1 MARHACVV
9 SQTHATQSCAGGAHR
24 SIQEF
29 YMSRFWKIALIV
41 IAVIVVAA
49 VGFRLLHK
57 ATPAG
62 AASAQSATKS
72 KGGKDGKDETPP
84 VPVTVVPVVKQNVPV
99 YLTALGTVQALNTVT
114 VNPQVGGQLLSLE
127 FTEGQPVKK
136 GQVLA
141 QIDPR
146 TYQAAHDQAVAR
158 QRQDQALLETA
169 KSNLARSQD
178 LAAKGYIS
186 RQDLDTLHNTAAQYA
201 AAVAADAAS
210 VRDSQV
216 QLAYTKVISP
226 IDGLAGIR
234 NVDPGNVV
242 TTSTGLVTLTQLHP
256 INVMFTL
263 PEQNLDMV
271 RTAAAQEGAVLQV
284 TALDRT
290 DAHPIASG
298 GVLKVIDNQIDTST
312 GTFRLKSEFQNDK
325 NELWPGQ
332 FVNVQ
337 LLVSTVD
344 GGLVIPAQAVQRG
357 PDGDYV
363 YQVQADSTVKMQAV
377 VVAGEVGDSHVMIG
391 SGLKVGE
398 RVVTEGQF
406 RLKPGSKVNALKPGE
421 VPAAP
426 TAAELEKAKQSSKGG
441 RRRG

>member
-1 MARHACVV
+1 
-9 SQTHATQSCAGGAHR
+9 
-24 SIQEF
+24 
-29 YMSRFWKIALIV
+29 MSRFWKIALIV
-41 IAVIVVAA
+41 VAVIVVAG

-57 ATPAG
+57 PAG
-62 AASAQSATKS
+62 AASTQAAAK
-72 KGGKDGKDETPP
+72 GKDGKDATPP
-84 VPVTVVPVVKQNVPV
+84 VPVTVVPVAKQNVPV

-114 VNPQVGGQLLSLE
+114 VNPQVPGQLLSLD
-127 FTEGQPVKK
+127 FIEGQPVKK

-146 TYQAAHDQAVAR
+146 TYQAAYDQAVAK
-158 QRQDQALLETA
+158 QRQDQALLATA
-169 KSNLARSQD
+169 TSNLTRSQD

-186 RQDLDTLHNTAAQYA
+186 KQDLDTLRNTAAQYQ

-210 VRDSQV
+210 IRDSQV
-216 QLAYTKVISP
+216 QLNYTRVISP

-234 NVDPGNVV
+234 GVDPGNVI
-242 TTSTGLVTLTQLHP
+242 TTSTAIVTLTQLHP

-263 PEQNLDMV
+263 PEQNLDLV
-271 RTAAAQEGAVLQV
+271 RAAAQDGAGLEVA
-284 TALDRT
+284 ALDKT
-290 DAHPIASG
+290 DAHPIAAG
-298 GVLKVIDNQIDTST
+298 GVLKVIDNQIDAST
-312 GTFRLKSEFQNDK
+312 GTFRLKSEFPNTK

-332 FVNVQ
+332 FVNVR
-337 LLVSTVD
+337 LLVNTVS

-363 YQVQADSTVKMQAV
+363 YQVQADSTVKMQPV
-377 VVAGEVGDSHVMIG
+377 MVAGEVGDSQVMIG
-391 SGLKVGE
+391 TGLKVGD

-426 TAAELEKAKQSSKGG
+426 TAAELDKAKKNTKGGG
-441 RRRG
+441 RRH

>member
-1 MARHACVV
+1 
-9 SQTHATQSCAGGAHR
+9 
-24 SIQEF
+24 
-29 YMSRFWKIALIV
+29 MSRFWKIALIV
-41 IAVIVVAA
+41 IAVIVVAV

-57 ATPAG
+57 PAG
-62 AASAQSATKS
+62 PATAQTAGK
-72 KGGKDGKDETPP
+72 GKDGKDETPP

-99 YLTALGTVQALNTVT
+99 YLTALGTVQALNTIT
-114 VNPQVGGQLLSLE
+114 VNPQVGGLLLSLD

-146 TYQAAHDQAVAR
+146 TYQAAYDQALAK
-158 QRQDQALLETA
+158 QHQDQALLDTA
-169 KSNLARSQD
+169 KSNLMRSQD

-186 RQDLDTLHNTAAQYA
+186 KQDLDTLRNTATQYQ

-210 VRDSQV
+210 IRDSQV

-234 NVDPGNVV
+234 GVDPGNVI
-242 TTSTGLVTLTQLHP
+242 TTSTALVTLTQLQP
-256 INVMFTL
+256 INIMFTL

-271 RTAAAQEGAVLQV
+271 RAAAAQDGAVLQV

-298 GVLKVIDNQIDTST
+298 GVLKVIDNQIDATT
-312 GTFRLKSEFQNDK
+312 GTFRLKSEFPNAK

-337 LLVSTVD
+337 LLVNTVD

-363 YQVQADSTVKMQAV
+363 YQVQADNTVKMQPV
-377 VVAGEVGDSHVMIG
+377 VIAGEVGDSHVMIG

-398 RVVTEGQF
+398 QVVTEGQF

-426 TAAELEKAKQSSKGG
+426 TADQLDKAKKNSKGGG
-441 RRRG
+441 RRR

>member
-1 MARHACVV
+1 
-9 SQTHATQSCAGGAHR
+9 
-24 SIQEF
+24 
-29 YMSRFWKIALIV
+29 MSRFWKIALIV
-41 IAVIVVAA
+41 IAVIVVAV

-57 ATPAG
+57 PAG
-62 AASAQSATKS
+62 SASAQTAGK
-72 KGGKDGKDETPP
+72 GKDGKDETPP

-99 YLTALGTVQALNTVT
+99 YLTALGTVQALNTIT
-114 VNPQVGGQLLSLE
+114 VNPQVGGLLLSLD

-146 TYQAAHDQAVAR
+146 TYQAAYDQVLAK
-158 QRQDQALLETA
+158 QHQDQALLDTA
-169 KSNLARSQD
+169 KSNLTRSQD

-186 RQDLDTLHNTAAQYA
+186 KQDLDTLRNTAAQYQ

-210 VRDSQV
+210 IRDSQV

-234 NVDPGNVV
+234 GVDPGNVI
-242 TTSTGLVTLTQLHP
+242 TTSTAIVTLTQLHP
-256 INVMFTL
+256 INIMFTL

-271 RTAAAQEGAVLQV
+271 RAAAAQDGAVLQV

-298 GVLKVIDNQIDTST
+298 GVLKVIDNQIDATT
-312 GTFRLKSEFQNDK
+312 GTFRLKSEFPNVK

-337 LLVSTVD
+337 LLVNTVD

-363 YQVQADSTVKMQAV
+363 YQVQADKTVKMQPV

-398 RVVTEGQF
+398 QVVTEGQF

-426 TAAELEKAKQSSKGG
+426 TADQLDKAKKNTQGGG
-441 RRRG
+441 RRH

>member
-1 MARHACVV
+1 
-9 SQTHATQSCAGGAHR
+9 
-24 SIQEF
+24 
-29 YMSRFWKIALIV
+29 MSRFWKIALIV
-41 IAVIVVAA
+41 IAVIVVAI

-57 ATPAG
+57 PTG
-62 AASAQSATKS
+62 SASSPTGTMGKD
-72 KGGKDGKDETPP
+72 GKDGKDETPP
-84 VPVTVVPVVKQNVPV
+84 VPVTVVPVVRQNVPV

-114 VNPQVGGQLLSLE
+114 VNPQVSGKLISLN
-127 FTEGQPVKK
+127 FTEGGPVKK
-136 GQVLA
+136 GDVLA

-146 TYQAAHDQAVAR
+146 TFQASYDQAAAKK
-158 QRQDQALLETA
+158 RQDEAQLAT
-169 KSNLARSQD
+169 ARSNYTRSTD
-178 LAAKGYIS
+178 PKY
-186 RQDLDTLHNTAAQYA
+186 AQYVSKVDQDTQRNTVSQFE
-201 AAVAADAAS
+201 AAVASDNAAM
-210 VRDSQV
+210 RDSQV
-216 QLAYTKVISP
+216 QLDYTKVVAP

-234 NVDPGNVV
+234 GVDPGNVV
-242 TTSTGLVTLTQLHP
+242 SPSSNIVTLTQLHP
-256 INVMFTL
+256 INIMFTL

-271 RTAAAQEGAVLQV
+271 RTAAAQDGAVLQV

-312 GTFRLKSEFQNDK
+312 GTFRLKSEFPNVK

-337 LLVSTVD
+337 LLVNTVD

-363 YQVQADSTVKMQAV
+363 YQVQADKTVKMQPV

-391 SGLKVGE
+391 SGLKAGDT
-398 RVVTEGQF
+398 VVTEGQF

-426 TAAELEKAKQSSKGG
+426 TAAELDKAKKNSTGGG
-441 RRRG
+441 RRHGG

>member
-1 MARHACVV
+1 
-9 SQTHATQSCAGGAHR
+9 
-24 SIQEF
+24 
-29 YMSRFWKIALIV
+29 MSRFWKIALIV
-41 IAVIVVAA
+41 IVVIVVGV

-57 ATPAG
+57 PAG
-62 AASAQSATKS
+62 AASAQTA
-72 KGGKDGKDETPP
+72 GKDKNGKDETPP

-114 VNPQVGGQLLSLE
+114 VSPQVGGQLLSLE

-146 TYQAAHDQAVAR
+146 TYQAAYDQAQAK
-158 QRQDQALLETA
+158 QHQDQALLSTA
-169 KSNLARSQD
+169 KSNLTRSQD

-186 RQDLDTLHNTAAQYA
+186 KQDLDTLRNTASQYQ

-210 VRDSQV
+210 IRDSQV

-234 NVDPGNVV
+234 GVDPGNVITT
-242 TTSTGLVTLTQLHP
+242 TTSIVTLTQLQP
-256 INVMFTL
+256 INIMFTL
-263 PEQNLDMV
+263 PEQNLDLV
-271 RTAAAQEGAVLQV
+271 RAAAGQDSAALQV

-298 GVLKVIDNQIDTST
+298 GVLKVIDNQIDTTT
-312 GTFRLKSEFQNDK
+312 GTFRLKSEFPNAK

-337 LLVSTVD
+337 LLVNTVD

-363 YQVQADSTVKMQAV
+363 YQVQADSTVKMQPV
-377 VVAGEVGDSHVMIG
+377 VIAGEVGDSHVMIS
-391 SGLKVGE
+391 SGLKSGD

-426 TAAELEKAKQSSKGG
+426 TTAELEKAKKNPSGGG
-441 RRRG
+441 RRH